1 MVAATP
7 LGRRVGGAYRVREGP
22 GGPGV
27 PCGNAQDGEGPGG
40 TGVHEHVLRPP
51 ARARGGERRG
61 LADLAPRVAIASLAR
76 DGPSPGRA
84 EPVRRRARALPR
96 PGAGDALRRAPH
108 FRWAAIGRAARAQ
121 PCRPI
126 GSAERQG
133 AGRGHSPDTARGPAR
148 LPPGRRRHV
157 TAPPPSAR
165 PARPPAALP
174 RPGAAPGRRGTAGPA
189 PWPSGAAS
197 ACPARPERSTPRCP

>member
-1 MVAATP
+1 MGSHAGTHRMARGQEAPGYMSTCS
-7 LGRRVGGAYRVREGP
+7 GP
-22 GGPGV
+22 
-27 PCGNAQDGEGPGG
+27 
-40 TGVHEHVLRPP
+40 RP
-51 ARARGGERRG
+51 ARGRERRG

-108 FRWAAIGRAARAQ
+108 FRWAAIGWDARAL